1 MTTPQVVE
9 TSVTVNNNSPIQ
21 NYVHLDD
28 QTQPTF
34 EKPLNKYL
42 YIIPASNK
50 KAFIRLRGELMRY
63 TRNSST
69 FKAFSDTREKFWKRL
84 QSRAVTQLG
93 FLLPLFREV
102 KYSNRTKWL
111 SRKRNSRNSRIV
123 VFKSTFSC
131 SHANNR
137 VIQRYLPDLDCIV
150 IYKST

>member
-21 NYVHLDD
+21 NYVHPDD

-93 FLLPLFREV
+93 FYYL
-102 KYSNRTKWL
+102 YSGRLNTVTELNGFHENAIPTTVEW
-111 SRKRNSRNSRIV
+111 
-123 VFKSTFSC
+123 
-131 SHANNR
+131 
-137 VIQRYLPDLDCIV
+137 
-150 IYKST
+150 

>member
-21 NYVHLDD
+21 NYVHPDD

-84 QSRAVTQLG
+84 QSRAVIQLG
-93 FLLPLFREV
+93 F
-102 KYSNRTKWL
+102 Y
-111 SRKRNSRNSRIV
+111 
-123 VFKSTFSC
+123 
-131 SHANNR
+131 
-137 VIQRYLPDLDCIV
+137 YLYLALGRLNTVTELNGFHENAIPATV
-150 IYKST
+150 EW

>member
-21 NYVHLDD
+21 NYVHPDD

-34 EKPLNKYL
+34 EKPPKKYL

-69 FKAFSDTREKFWKRL
+69 FKVFSDTREKFWKRL

-93 FLLPLFREV
+93 FYYL
-102 KYSNRTKWL
+102 YSGRLNTVTELNGFHENAIPATVEW
-111 SRKRNSRNSRIV
+111 
-123 VFKSTFSC
+123 
-131 SHANNR
+131 
-137 VIQRYLPDLDCIV
+137 
-150 IYKST
+150 